1 MNPLNL
7 KYCPCTLAEG
17 FNTYSPSALRNMFF
31 GKKVSHILDLDPPDI
46 SEEVAEKFRQNSKTI
61 SISGTQFKQSLVLE
75 KNKLRLT
82 QQGERGQYI
91 LKPIPIRPPFGRAEE
106 LPANEHLTMQIAK
119 QVFNINTAECA
130 LIFFRNGEPA
140 FITRRF
146 DYNDD
151 GASPD
156 KVGVKVAQEDFASLS
171 GFARGKDGEDYK
183 NQGSYED
190 IARIMKKYT
199 TAYLVEVEKFF
210 ERVLF
215 NYLFSNGD
223 AHLKNFSLSQTPG
236 GDYILSPA
244 YDLINT
250 RVHIPSD
257 SFFALRDGL
266 FSADYSTESF
276 KAPGFHAFDDFY
288 EFGRKVG
295 IMDSRITKILG
306 KYRTESKEASDLI
319 RSSFLTAE
327 IKELY
332 KSHYVD
338 RLQMLNHSFS
348 KRTKLD

>member
-1 MNPLNL
+1 MNPQDL

-31 GKKVSHILDLDPPDI
+31 GKRVSHILDFDPPDV

-61 SISGTQFKQSLVLE
+61 SISGAQFKQSLVLE

-82 QQGERGQYI
+82 ELGESGQYI
-91 LKPIPIRPPFGRAEE
+91 LKPIPIRPPFGKAEE

-130 LIFFRNGEPA
+130 LIFFRNGEA
-140 FITRRF
+140 AYITRRF

-151 GASPD
+151 G
-156 KVGVKVAQEDFASLS
+156 VKIAQEDFASLS

-199 TAYLVEVEKFF
+199 TAYLVEAEKFF

-266 FSADYSTESF
+266 FSEGYSSASF
-276 KAPGFHAFDDFY
+276 NANGFYAYDDFF
-288 EFGRKVG
+288 EFGVKIGLMESRIRKVL
-295 IMDSRITKILG
+295 D
-306 KYRTESKEASDLI
+306 KYRAENKEIKDLLG
-319 RSSFLTAE
+319 RSFLSAE
-327 IKELY
+327 VKATY
-332 KSHYVD
+332 NGYYAD
-338 RLQMLNHSFS
+338 RLRMINNSYAKKIS
-348 KRTKLD
+348 ETGE